1 MTRIGGLLLW
11 LALAWPASA
20 ELLAGAASAD
30 VTPPLGAF
38 IAGDARD
45 RRFTAVHDPLRA
57 RAVALRGSEE
67 TVIVL
72 AIDNIGLTYPDLLR
86 IRAAAADDLAE
97 LGFDAGHL
105 VLSST
110 HTHSGPDVVGLW
122 GPDETTS
129 GRDPA
134 YMERLVA
141 AAAGAA
147 VDAAR
152 AVRPVRLRAAS
163 ADVPLP
169 WVENLT
175 EPGLLDPR
183 LATLV
188 LEDEEGVVVA
198 TLTNYA
204 CHPTVRDAIADD
216 VSADWIAG
224 FYAAMGRALPG
235 EHLFLQGAIGG
246 WVQPDKGDRSHAL
259 AARYGEALAHAT
271 IALLEDAPVI
281 PDADRVR
288 FRSAILPLP
297 LDNPVWEALLDAGLL
312 ERPRPE
318 GRLETE
324 LVWFAL
330 GSVQF
335 ATHPGETSPA
345 HAVATRD
352 LMDGS
357 VEFVLG
363 LAQDALGYVLTPHY
377 WMRDDL
383 PSAEYLRATS
393 LGPRTGTLMMAGL
406 AELVP
411 GARASRQ
418 ADDSTRPRVSFP

>member
-1 MTRIGGLLLW
+1 LLVLLV
-11 LALAWPASA
+11 LAGPASA
-20 ELLAGAASAD
+20 QLFAGAASAD

-38 IAGDARD
+38 IAGDARN

-57 RAVALRGSEE
+57 RAVALRGEDE

-72 AIDNIGLTYPDLLR
+72 TIDNLGVTHPDLLR
-86 IRAAAADDLAE
+86 IRAAAADDLAA
-97 LGFDAGHL
+97 LGFDAAHL

-134 YMERLVA
+134 YVDHLIA

-147 VDAAR
+147 VEAAR
-152 AVRPVRLRAAS
+152 SVRPVRLRAAS
-163 ADVPLP
+163 AAVPLP
-169 WVENLT
+169 WVLNVT
-175 EPGLLDPR
+175 EPGLLDPQ

-188 LEDEEGVVVA
+188 LEDESGTVVA

-204 CHPTVRDAIADD
+204 CHPTVRDAVADD

-224 FYAAMGRALPG
+224 FYAAMTRALPG

-246 WVQPDKGDRSHAL
+246 WVQPDKGDRSHTL
-259 AARYGEALAHAT
+259 AARYGETVAEAT
-271 IALLEDAPVI
+271 LTLLEDAPVI

-288 FRSAILPLP
+288 FRSATLALP
-297 LDNPVWEALLDAGLL
+297 LDNPGWAALLDAGLL
-312 ERPRPE
+312 ERPRRN
-318 GRLETE
+318 GALETE
-324 LVWFAL
+324 LAWFTL
-330 GSVQF
+330 GAVQF

-393 LGPRTGTLMMAGL
+393 LGPRTGTLMMAGM

-411 GARASRQ
+411 GARAQREVGR
-418 ADDSTRPRVSFP
+418 AP